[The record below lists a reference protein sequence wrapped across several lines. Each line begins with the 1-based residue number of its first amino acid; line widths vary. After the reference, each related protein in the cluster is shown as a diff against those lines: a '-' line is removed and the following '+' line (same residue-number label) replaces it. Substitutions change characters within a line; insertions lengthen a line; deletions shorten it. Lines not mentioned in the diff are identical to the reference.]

1 MRLDDRLCNAEE
13 GRAAD
18 LVLVEQVAELIHALF
33 AREIAQLGR
42 RIAHEYVLDRARHE
56 LGNALNGLEHHV
68 ARVPIAHRDVA
79 RAERYHAALDV
90 ADKVEPAL
98 VTRFFEQ
105 RVSFFTQ
112 RVALGVLGAVVD
124 QTHARVFDA
133 VDLLCVQRAEEGEL
147 QQHLSRAFGVRARV
161 AQHDL
166 PALAGHDRRERAAAD
181 ALDAAAVQRRAGE
194 QRARVARGHER
205 IALARFEQFERHRH
219 RGVRL
224 MAQHSRGVVVHVHQ
238 IGRRHDGHARG
249 VLHALILE
257 DRRDLVRVADEQ
269 HFLAVFLRRERAA
282 PGCRLRCVVAAHC
295 VHNDLHI
302 KAPLSDCRSFRA
314 PARKSSYFSPACP

>member
-42 RIAHEYVLDRARHE
+42 RIAHKHVLDRARHE

-105 RVSFFTQ
+105 RVSLFTQ
-112 RVALGVLGAVVD
+112 RVALGVLSAVVD
-124 QTHARVFDA
+124 QAHARVFDA
-133 VDLLCVQRAEEGEL
+133 VDLFRVQRAEEGEL
-147 QQHLSRAFGVRARV
+147 QQHLSRALGICARV
-161 AQHDL
+161 TQHDL
-166 PALAGHDRRERAAAD
+166 PALAGHDGCERTAAD
-181 ALDAAAVQRRAGE
+181 ALDSAAVQRCAGE

-205 IALARFEQFERHRH
+205 IALTRFEQLERHRH

-249 VLHALILE
+249 VLHALILK

-282 PGCRLRCVVAAHC
+282 PGSGLRRVVAAHC

-314 PARKSSYFSPACP
+314 PARKSSYSSPACP